1 MITMPIVSWILL
13 GLIAGLL
20 GSKIVH
26 RRGEGMFLNIV
37 LGIVGAVTG
46 GYLFNLFGPD
56 RVAPLDLYSV
66 LVAMAAAILVL
77 VVYHGIL
84 RLTIQRS

>member
-1 MITMPIVSWILL
+1 
-13 GLIAGLL
+13 
-20 GSKIVH
+20 
-26 RRGEGMFLNIV
+26 
-37 LGIVGAVTG
+37 
-46 GYLFNLFGPD
+46 
-56 RVAPLDLYSV
+56 LDLYSV